1 MKLYY
6 LLCFLPLIVV
16 LVSSNRKK
24 RRVLTQ
30 LINKKGVNTNMKDM
44 AQMFIGK
51 ECIIDTYDSQI
62 VGTVREVSDGAILI
76 ENASGLNEAV
86 NLSYVCRIREYPRKK
101 NGKKKSV
108 VLD

>member
-6 LLCFLPLIVV
+6 LLCFLPLIVA
-16 LVSSNRKK
+16 LVSSNRRK
-24 RRVLTQ
+24 RRILTQ
-30 LINKKGVNTNMKDM
+30 LINKKGVNTEMKDM
-44 AQMFIGK
+44 AQMFVDK

-62 VGTVREVSDGAILI
+62 IGTVRKVSDGAILI

-86 NLSYVCRIREYPRKK
+86 NLSYIVRIREYPRKK